1 MFEDKCQISTAFAYM
16 MFAYL
21 IGSVYY
27 FVHTRFIG
35 TPFRDS
41 LTQEQIAIKEESA
54 NNRRIIFYTG
64 LVGAAII
71 LYVTKYDNYKDYK
84 WIFLS

>member
-27 FVHTRFIG
+27 LVHTRFIG

-41 LTQEQIAIKEESA
+41 LTPEQIAIKEESA
-54 NNRRIIFYTG
+54 NNRRLIFYTG
-64 LVGAAII
+64 LVVAAII
-71 LYVTKYDNYKDYK
+71 LYVTKP
-84 WIFLS
+84 FSGC